1 MLLTMATTHPR
12 ANTFVTHLSQWHVN
26 KRETTFLKRLGMRML
41 EIVGVAMAMFTLP
54 WLMQRV
60 VQDMDEVYELLGRRA
75 QSSHTSMSWISLILA
90 MLLLLGSHVCLA
102 RLSYQTVLESTTTN
116 SGENS
121 SDISTTTTTIAPAAG
136 AKGSGH
142 RISWARILS
151 RIVIPSLLLG
161 LGLHFSY
168 DVAQRIRNPNP
179 PITKNTVDMQE
190 AMAQLY
196 SFE

>member
-12 ANTFVTHLSQWHVN
+12 THTFVTHLSQWHVN
-26 KRETTFLKRLGMRML
+26 KRETTFSKRLGMCML
-41 EIVGVAMAMFTLP
+41 EIVGVAMAMFILP
-54 WLMQRV
+54 WLMQCV

-75 QSSHTSMSWISLILA
+75 RSSHTSMSWISLILA
-90 MLLLLGSHVCLA
+90 MLLLLGSHVWLA
-102 RLSYQTVLESTTTN
+102 RLSYHTVLESTTIKPR
-116 SGENS
+116 ENS
-121 SDISTTTTTIAPAAG
+121 SDINTSTTIAPETG
-136 AKGSGH
+136 PKGSGH
-142 RISWARILS
+142 RVSWARILS

-161 LGLHFSY
+161 LGFHFSY
-168 DVAQRIRNPNP
+168 EVVQRIRNPNP